1 MVSEGG
7 LIIRIWRLY
16 EVIETFT
23 NAIELDPKLAVA
35 YNNRGYTYKNLG
47 NYKQAIRNFKI
58 AARLGH
64 KDAQDYL
71 REEGISR

>member
-1 MVSEGG
+1 M
-7 LIIRIWRLY
+7 
-16 EVIETFT
+16 
-23 NAIELDPKLAVA
+23 A